1 VATQFYNWV
10 LDFLFERTFQ
20 VKIGE
25 ELSAPCNILNGTPQG
40 RAISQLLFNL
50 MINDVFDKVNKPGIG
65 LALYADDGALWKR
78 GRNIK
83 VWLKVNRSQLKKWKN
98 GHWIGL

>member
-1 VATQFYNWV
+1 
-10 LDFLFERTFQ
+10 

-40 RAISQLLFNL
+40 SAISPLLFNL
-50 MINDVFDKVNKPGIG
+50 MINDNFDKVNKPGIG

-83 VWLKVNRSQLKKWKN
+83 SVVKGKQESIKEVEEWSLDWALKHNICYSQRTGGMN
-98 GHWIGL
+98 I